1 MANNTDL
8 GINIKVNSGD
18 SQKQLKA
25 LGNEFDNIQNKTQD
39 INKSFQAISSASFG
53 KSLFE
58 GLKSLNDKFGE
69 GLGKVDNF
77 KSSLET
83 LNNRV
88 TLGANVLGHFS
99 QRANV
104 FGAVFGEVRTNLNR
118 IFQPLNN
125 TINGF
130 QQLHHNANLII
141 SVLQRLVPSL
151 AVSQAQLTQL
161 NQASNQVN
169 TTLSTGL
176 SGLQKTTTAVTGL
189 ALSLGYLGK
198 QASDTASEFDKAMRN
213 VNSIAQES
221 EAVYQKLFST
231 VRTLSDDPK
240 IIEGPTGLAKGMYQ
254 LVSSGFSA
262 ADSLYHVAEASKSA
276 SAGLTSTETAV
287 TAVSS
292 LMNGYNQKNFTRWH

>member
-39 INKSFQAISSASFG
+39 INKSFQAISSANFG

-88 TLGANVLGHFS
+88 NLGTSILGHFS
-99 QRANV
+99 QRGSAL
-104 FGAVFGEVRTNLNR
+104 GAMFGEVRTNLTR
-118 IFQPLNN
+118 IFMPLNT

-161 NQASNQVN
+161 SQASNQVN
-169 TTLSTGL
+169 TTLSGSVGNL
-176 SGLQKTTTAVTGL
+176 EKTTIAVTGL
-189 ALSLGYLGK
+189 AVSLGYVGK
-198 QASDTASEFDKAMRN
+198 QASDTAMEFDKAMRN

-221 EAVYQKLFST
+221 ETVYQKLFLKKS
-231 VRTLSDDPK
+231 VRVL
-240 IIEGPTGLAKGMYQ
+240 
-254 LVSSGFSA
+254 
-262 ADSLYHVAEASKSA
+262 
-276 SAGLTSTETAV
+276 
-287 TAVSS
+287 
-292 LMNGYNQKNFTRWH
+292 